1 MSFNIDK
8 FLNDGFLILQGY
20 YEVTTEQLE
29 LSDSLMTDYEYKIGR
44 RHVNN
49 DPNALPV
56 QLRKLVVNEEISSF
70 FNSLGSSAIN
80 CRDIM
85 ITNEYKSDVMER
97 NKWLHFDRWR
107 SYKAMVYL
115 TDVGEDSG
123 PFCAAPKTHKKGA
136 QLRRS
141 SYQMRYEDRP
151 NRIELDY
158 PELYQEPT
166 KLIGCAGTLI
176 LFDSDVFHL
185 GGKIKKGHER
195 IIIRSHWYS
204 NGFWRERS

>member
-1 MSFNIDK
+1 MFKKDNFEKNGFIIIPK
-8 FLNDGFLILQGY
+8 FYTISDQILQ
-20 YEVTTEQLE
+20 
-29 LSDSLMTDYEYKIGR
+29 SADNLMNDYQYKIGR
-44 RHVNN
+44 RHVCKSIGN
-49 DPNALPV
+49 LPIE
-56 QLRKLVVNEEISSF
+56 LKEIIYNKQILNF
-70 FNSLGSSAIN
+70 FNSLDKESIL
-80 CRDIM
+80 CKDVM
-85 ITNEYKSDVMER
+85 ITHEFKHDFMER

-115 TDVGEDSG
+115 TDVGEDDG
-123 PFCAAPKTHKKGA
+123 PFCVVPKTHKKGA

-141 SYQMRYEDRP
+141 SCQMRYEDRP
-151 NRIELDY
+151 NRIEIDY

-195 IIIRSHWYS
+195 SVIRSHWYS